1 MARMWEEE
9 ASVLQGADGS
19 DLPEGTA
26 HSTGTGGTVTNSSIK
41 LLKWLRDYGE
51 LLR

>member
-1 MARMWEEE
+1 MSRMWEDH

-19 DLPEGTA
+19 DLPEGSA
-26 HSTGTGGTVTNSSIK
+26 HSTGTDSTVTNSSIK

>member
-1 MARMWEEE
+1 MARMWEEN
-9 ASVLQGADGS
+9 ASKLQGADGS

-26 HSTGTGGTVTNSSIK
+26 HSTATDSTVTNSSVK